1 MQDRDVDNVDNKDLA
16 KKINDLIVIEG
27 YNIKGIARLF
37 KTTEK
42 EILKIMRNEGFIY
55 DKVDKYFKK
64 EESLT
69 KRIANLE
76 VLAKQQQ
83 KDIDELREL
92 LSSYKIKNELKFDKK
107 ILSGVIAQ
115 KTYKLYSETAE
126 NFKNFCNEHSELKVQ
141 EILTIA
147 LEDYMR
153 RNKK

>member
-1 MQDRDVDNVDNKDLA
+1 MDNKDLA

-27 YNIKGIARLF
+27 YSIKGIARLF

-42 EILKIMRNEGFIY
+42 EIFNIMRNEGFIY
-55 DKVDKYFKK
+55 DKIEKYFKK
-64 EESLT
+64 EESLA

-76 VLAKQQQ
+76 SLTKKQQ
-83 KDIDELREL
+83 KDIEELREL
-92 LSSYKIKNELKFDKK
+92 LSSSNFKKKLVFDKEV
-107 ILSGVIAQ
+107 LSGKITQ
-115 KTYKLYSETAE
+115 KTYKLYSNTAE
-126 NFKNFCNEHSELKVQ
+126 NFKKFCNEHSELKVQ

>member
-1 MQDRDVDNVDNKDLA
+1 MDNVDNKDLA

-27 YNIKGIARLF
+27 YSIKGIARLF

-42 EILKIMRNEGFIY
+42 EIFNIMRNEGFIY
-55 DKVDKYFKK
+55 DKVEKYFKK
-64 EESLT
+64 EESLA

-76 VLAKQQQ
+76 SLTKKQQ
-83 KDIDELREL
+83 KDIEELREL
-92 LSSYKIKNELKFDKK
+92 LSSSNFKKKLVFDKEV
-107 ILSGVIAQ
+107 LSGEITQ
-115 KTYKLYSETAE
+115 KTYKLYSNTAE
-126 NFKNFCNEHSELKVQ
+126 NFKKFCNEHSELKVQ

>member
-1 MQDRDVDNVDNKDLA
+1 MDNKDLA

-42 EILKIMRNEGFIY
+42 EIFNIMRNEGFIY
-55 DKVDKYFKK
+55 DKVEKYFKK
-64 EESLT
+64 EESLA
-69 KRIANLE
+69 KRITNLE
-76 VLAKQQQ
+76 SITKKQQ
-83 KDIDELREL
+83 KDIEELREL
-92 LSSYKIKNELKFDKK
+92 LSSSNFKKKLVFDKEV
-107 ILSGVIAQ
+107 LSGEITQ
-115 KTYKLYSETAE
+115 KTYKLYSNTAE
-126 NFKNFCNEHSELKVQ
+126 NFKKFCNEHSELKVQ

>member
-1 MQDRDVDNVDNKDLA
+1 MDNKDLA

-42 EILKIMRNEGFIY
+42 EIFNIMRNEGFIY
-55 DKVDKYFKK
+55 DKVEKYFKK
-64 EESLT
+64 EESLA
-69 KRIANLE
+69 KRITNLE
-76 VLAKQQQ
+76 SLTKKQQ
-83 KDIDELREL
+83 KDIEELREL
-92 LSSYKIKNELKFDKK
+92 LSSSNFKKKLVFDKEV
-107 ILSGVIAQ
+107 LSGEITQ
-115 KTYKLYSETAE
+115 KTYKLYSNTAE
-126 NFKNFCNEHSELKVQ
+126 NFKKFCNEHSELKVQ

>member
-1 MQDRDVDNVDNKDLA
+1 MDNKDLA

-27 YNIKGIARLF
+27 YSIKGIARLF

-42 EILKIMRNEGFIY
+42 EIFNIMRNEGFIY
-55 DKVDKYFKK
+55 DKVEKYFKK
-64 EESLT
+64 EESLA

-76 VLAKQQQ
+76 SLTKKQQ
-83 KDIDELREL
+83 KDIEELREL
-92 LSSYKIKNELKFDKK
+92 LSSSNFKKKLVFDKEV
-107 ILSGVIAQ
+107 LSGKITQ
-115 KTYKLYSETAE
+115 KTYKLYSNTAE
-126 NFKNFCNEHSELKVQ
+126 NFKKFCNEHSELKVQ

>member
-1 MQDRDVDNVDNKDLA
+1 MDNKDLA

-27 YNIKGIARLF
+27 YSIKGIARLF

-42 EILKIMRNEGFIY
+42 EIFNIMRNEGFIY
-55 DKVDKYFKK
+55 DKVEKYFKK
-64 EESLT
+64 EESLA

-76 VLAKQQQ
+76 SLTKKQQ
-83 KDIDELREL
+83 KDIEELREL
-92 LSSYKIKNELKFDKK
+92 LSSSNFKKKLVFDKEV
-107 ILSGVIAQ
+107 LSGEITQ
-115 KTYKLYSETAE
+115 KTYKLYSNTAE
-126 NFKNFCNEHSELKVQ
+126 NFKKFCNEHSELKVQ

>member
-1 MQDRDVDNVDNKDLA
+1 VDNVDNKDLA

-27 YNIKGIARLF
+27 YSIKGIARLF

-42 EILKIMRNEGFIY
+42 EIFNIMRNEGFIY
-55 DKVDKYFKK
+55 DKVEKYFKK
-64 EESLT
+64 EESLA

-76 VLAKQQQ
+76 SLTKKQQ
-83 KDIDELREL
+83 KDIEELREL
-92 LSSYKIKNELKFDKK
+92 LSSSNFKKKLVFDKEV
-107 ILSGVIAQ
+107 LSGEITQ
-115 KTYKLYSETAE
+115 KTYKLYSNTAE
-126 NFKNFCNEHSELKVQ
+126 NFKKFCNEHSELKVQ

>member
-1 MQDRDVDNVDNKDLA
+1 MDNKDLA

-42 EILKIMRNEGFIY
+42 EILNIMRNEGFIY

-76 VLAKQQQ
+76 VITKQQQ
-83 KDIDELREL
+83 QDIKELREL
-92 LSSYKIKNELKFDKK
+92 LSSSNLKKKLKFDKEV
-107 ILSGVIAQ
+107 LSGEIAQ
-115 KTYKLYSETAE
+115 KTYKLYSNTAN
-126 NFKNFCNEHSELKVQ
+126 NFKKFCAEYPELKVQ

-153 RNKK
+153 RNQK

>member
-1 MQDRDVDNVDNKDLA
+1 MDNVDNKDLA

-27 YNIKGIARLF
+27 YSIKGIARLF

-42 EILKIMRNEGFIY
+42 EIFNIMRNEGFIY
-55 DKVDKYFKK
+55 DKVEKYFKK
-64 EESLT
+64 EESLA

-76 VLAKQQQ
+76 SLTKKQQ
-83 KDIDELREL
+83 KDIEELREL
-92 LSSYKIKNELKFDKK
+92 LSSSNFKKKLVFDKEV
-107 ILSGVIAQ
+107 LSGKITQ
-115 KTYKLYSETAE
+115 KTYKLYSNTAE
-126 NFKNFCNEHSELKVQ
+126 NFKKFCNEHSELKVQ